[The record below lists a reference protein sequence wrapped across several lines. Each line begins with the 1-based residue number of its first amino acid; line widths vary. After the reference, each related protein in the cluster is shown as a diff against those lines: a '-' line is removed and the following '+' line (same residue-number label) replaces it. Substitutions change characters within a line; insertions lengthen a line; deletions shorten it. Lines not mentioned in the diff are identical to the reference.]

1 MMHGALVTRMDD
13 AIAVA
18 EGALEALNN
27 AREDVSEDVDRAMD
41 EAQNRLSEVRGVFS
55 ELAAVLADD

>member
-1 MMHGALVTRMDD
+1 MMHGALVTRLDD

-27 AREDVSEDVDRAMD
+27 AREDVSEGVDRAMD
-41 EAQNRLSEVRGVFS
+41 EAQNRLSEVRSVIS
-55 ELAAVLADD
+55 NA